1 MDRKMDRK
9 KNKNRKVV
17 RMTKRIQINSAL
29 IIFGIILLYVVMSVI
44 LSLRKEPITTYKVN
58 ASNINNNIICDGIA
72 LRQEKEISSDKS
84 GYVCYFVRDGDKVS
98 KNAAVCTV
106 DETGSLIQSV
116 EKKDADDAKFSSS
129 DYLEIRSTIDTFK
142 TSYSDTEFYQVYNF
156 RNTIESKVMEMANQL
171 IMKEYSAQGSTAK
184 TTVRNMTAPESG
196 IITYFTDGYEK
207 LTPETLQE
215 SDFDKTKYTRK
226 SLKSG
231 EIVESGSTIYKL
243 ISSESWSVCCYITI
257 DQANTLADENSLI
270 YSINN
275 SDAEISSKYDMI
287 RTENGYILVLPLE
300 KYMIDYVDERFLS
313 VEIILDQ
320 YEGLKVPN
328 SAIIE
333 KQVYKFPIEYL
344 TAGGDETASNKLY
357 VQSTDEEGNAT
368 VKEADTTIYQKDEKF
383 IYVDPVSFSD
393 SDVLIKPDSKDTLQ
407 VSKLEHTTL
416 KGVFIANKGV
426 AEFSKINVIKEGEEF
441 TIVDTKDRL
450 RQFDNIVM
458 DSSQVTENQIIY

>member
-1 MDRKMDRK
+1 
-9 KNKNRKVV
+9 
-17 RMTKRIQINSAL
+17 
-29 IIFGIILLYVVMSVI
+29 
-44 LSLRKEPITTYKVN
+44 
-58 ASNINNNIICDGIA
+58 
-72 LRQEKEISSDKS
+72 
-84 GYVCYFVRDGDKVS
+84 
-98 KNAAVCTV
+98 
-106 DETGSLIQSV
+106 
-116 EKKDADDAKFSSS
+116 
-129 DYLEIRSTIDTFK
+129 
-142 TSYSDTEFYQVYNF
+142 
-156 RNTIESKVMEMANQL
+156 
-171 IMKEYSAQGSTAK
+171 
-184 TTVRNMTAPESG
+184 
-196 IITYFTDGYEK
+196 
-207 LTPETLQE
+207 
-215 SDFDKTKYTRK
+215 
-226 SLKSG
+226 
-231 EIVESGSTIYKL
+231 
-243 ISSESWSVCCYITI
+243 
-257 DQANTLADENSLI
+257 
-270 YSINN
+270 
-275 SDAEISSKYDMI
+275 
-287 RTENGYILVLPLE
+287 
-300 KYMIDYVDERFLS
+300 MIDYVDERFLS

-333 KQVYKFPIEYL
+333 KQVYKVPIEYL

-441 TIVDTKDRL
+441 SIVDTKDRL